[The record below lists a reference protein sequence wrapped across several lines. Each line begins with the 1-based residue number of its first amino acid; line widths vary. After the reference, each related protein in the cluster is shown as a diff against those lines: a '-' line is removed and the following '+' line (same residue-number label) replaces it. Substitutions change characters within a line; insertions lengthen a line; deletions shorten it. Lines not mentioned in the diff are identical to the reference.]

1 MTEAQRLA
9 DRIETENYEAA
20 SMIRRLEAECEAL
33 RTALADLGVTP
44 EEAKAGAERSRA
56 NKRDAER
63 YRWLRSHPEAVC
75 VTVPIHGD
83 WIPAISEQLDAA
95 VDAAMGKEKA

>member
-1 MTEAQRLA
+1 MAVR
-9 DRIETENYEAA
+9 
-20 SMIRRLEAECEAL
+20 AECEAL

-56 NKRDAER
+56 NKRDADR
-63 YRWLRSHPEAVC
+63 YRWLRSRPEAVC

-95 VDAAMGKEKA
+95 VDAMGKDIGNV

>member
-1 MTEAQRLA
+1 LHANHIALQ
-9 DRIETENYEAA
+9 
-20 SMIRRLEAECEAL
+20 AECEAL
-33 RTALADLGVTP
+33 R
-44 EEAKAGAERSRA
+44 AKAA
-56 NKRDAER
+56 R
-63 YRWLRSHPEAVC
+63 YDWLRSHPEAVC